1 MAEGI
6 DVRADAKGHKTFRA
20 RLWSNRD
27 GRRITKTFPTMAA
40 AKSWRRDAL
49 KAMEQ
54 GTLRPP
60 TRQTIEQAAEAWTAG
75 AREGLIRTRSGN
87 PYKPSAIRGYDR
99 ALRLRV
105 LPRVGHFQLADLRRT
120 DLQDFID
127 KMQGDGL
134 SPSTI
139 DCTLN
144 PLRAI
149 YRRALARGEV
159 GTNPVRGLELPRGE
173 QKRDRIASPEEADKL
188 LSALPA
194 GDRAVWATAMYAG
207 LRRGELIAL
216 DWSAVDLGSGLIQVE
231 RSWDYYEG
239 FIGLKSKA
247 GKRKVPIAG
256 VLRDYLDAHRLRTG
270 GRGLAFGA
278 GDEPLNVDKLI
289 KRADKAWEAGD
300 LNRITLHEC
309 RHTFASLM
317 IAAEVNA
324 KALSTYMGH
333 ANIGITLDRYGHL
346 MPGNEEEAAGLLDAY
361 LERANTR
368 ARMAAVAQD

>member
-6 DVRADAKGHKTFRA
+6 EVRSDGRGRKTYRA
-20 RLWSNRD
+20 RIWSNRD
-27 GRRITKTFPTMAA
+27 SRRITKTFPTMAE
-40 AKSWRRDAL
+40 AKTWRRDAL

-60 TRQTIEQAAEAWTAG
+60 TRQTIEQAGSAWLKG
-75 AREGLIRTRSGN
+75 AREGLIRNRSGD

-105 LPRVGHFQLADLRRT
+105 LPRFGHVQLSDLRRT

-159 GTNPVRGLELPRGE
+159 GINPVRGLELPRGE
-173 QKRDRIASPEEADKL
+173 QKRDRVASPEEAERL
-188 LSALPA
+188 LRALPV
-194 GDRAVWATAMYAG
+194 GDRAIWATALYSG

-216 DWSAVDLGSGLIQVE
+216 DWSAVDLGAGLIRVE
-231 RSWDYYEG
+231 RSWDEYEG

-256 VLRDYLDAHRLRTG
+256 VLRDYLDEHRLSAG
-270 GRGLAFGA
+270 GEGLAFGD
-278 GDEPLNVDKLI
+278 GDKALNIDRLM
-289 KRADKAWEAGD
+289 KRADDAWKAAGLD
-300 LNRITLHEC
+300 RITLHEC

-317 IAAEVNA
+317 IAAEVNP

-333 ANIGITLDRYGHL
+333 ANISITYDRYGHL

-368 ARMAAVAQD
+368 ARMAAVERG